1 MTPSADDVI
10 CFLLGLDLVD
20 FAIDE
25 RGVNLDWDCTG
36 CFGHPWSHEKFC
48 KTVDSPVGVDLFKGF
63 QILGIVYILEW
74 ELCEQHHA
82 RLGRMLQMEGCSHRI
97 LKARTAKLW
106 ELGSGSLGALQSFM
120 ALHLDW
126 FRDIIIIDGSYINA
140 VFDNRR
146 LAGEH
151 GSGLVTGKVQTQL
164 HKDKLGSEDEQRGE
178 ETRVEEP
185 NESVEPCESSDESDK
200 PSETSRSDCLFVPT
214 V

>member
-1 MTPSADDVI
+1 MTPSADDVTHL
-10 CFLLGLDLVD
+10 LLGLDPVD
-20 FAIDE
+20 FAVDE
-25 RGVNLDWDCTG
+25 RGVNLDWDCAG

-106 ELGSGSLGALQSFM
+106 ELGSGSLGALQSFV
-120 ALHLDW
+120 ASHSAW
-126 FRDIIIIDGSYINA
+126 FRDVVIMDGSYINA
-140 VFDNRR
+140 AFDNRR
-146 LAGEH
+146 LAGQH
-151 GSGLVTGKVQTQL
+151 GGGLVTGEIQTQL
-164 HKDKLGSEDEQRGE
+164 RKDEQGSEDEQRGE
-178 ETRVEEP
+178 EIGVEEA
-185 NESVEPCESSDESDK
+185 NESDEPSESSGSD
-200 PSETSRSDCLFVPT
+200 RSFVPT